1 MTTETKFRAAL
12 VMSLLGLAIMTFEY
26 FEKDRIY
33 NEYKVSTTKLIDSL
47 IETQFLLN
55 NEIGIEELV
64 LDSLFTKY
72 PKLQKEHDHIKNESN
87 LFE

>member
-33 NEYKVSTTKLIDSL
+33 NEYKVSTTKQIDSL